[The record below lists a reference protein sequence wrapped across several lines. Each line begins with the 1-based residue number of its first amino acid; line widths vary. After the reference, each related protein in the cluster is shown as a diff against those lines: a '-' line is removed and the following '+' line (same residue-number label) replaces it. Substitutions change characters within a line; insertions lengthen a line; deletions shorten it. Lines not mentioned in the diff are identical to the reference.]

1 MLTVKEVSELM
12 KCSERTVRR
21 KIADNTIKAIEQ
33 KNKKNGQVEYLIQL
47 EDLPENAQKKYL
59 KQEELFLPEAK
70 DTAHYGKGLHEEK
83 KRFSDFNDRER
94 EEIREWIEI
103 LKQWQTER
111 TMYHN
116 KGEADKNIIAAIN
129 HELLQKGSNIIVSSP
144 ILYRKFFFYRNGD
157 YEGLLDKRGGWNKG
171 NSSVPDEIW
180 DAFLFYYLDER
191 QPALARVYKD
201 TIAWTKEFYPHLL
214 EVMPS
219 ERTFRRK
226 LEKEVPGAVQTYL
239 RKGSK
244 ALDDECLPYI
254 ERMYDDL
261 RVNDCWVVDNHTLDI
276 LSKYDDGR
284 EGKHRLYLTA
294 FMDAKSGLITGWNIT
309 DNPSINSTLFAL
321 RKGIMRCGMPRLI
334 YADNGSEFMSYD
346 FAGRGKRSKT
356 EEKELDYALTILGR
370 MGIEIKTAQVK
381 NARAKPVERFF
392 LSFKGHI
399 SKLFSTYTGGNIT
412 ERPESLKSQLKKG
425 NIPTDSRLRDDLE
438 VLIEKE
444 NFELYGG
451 AEKKRYGHMSKVE
464 VFNECLKDIK
474 QVIIPET
481 DLDLF
486 LLRGTTLQQVKRNG
500 VYITISGEKIW
511 FNAVDSWKY
520 LGKKVLVR
528 YDPTD
533 LSTARIY
540 DEEDRYM
547 ATWEVERTLLLNFLE
562 SDTDR
567 LAEANEKLASIRK
580 SVKQYSKDMF
590 ANMRPDTK
598 IDILDL
604 QIRKAH
610 MLTEGTLIEQSNLVE
625 VKRYEE
631 KQLHKATGT
640 DNTVVIDIDKMNR
653 NGERRKGR

>member
-1 MLTVKEVSELM
+1 MLTVQEVAEL
-12 KCSERTVRR
+12 KGCTQRYVRMLIQ
-21 KIADNTIKAIEQ
+21 KGDIKAIEN
-33 KNKKNGQVEYLIQL
+33 KNPSNNRREYLIRL
-47 EDLPENAQKKYL
+47 EDLPENVQRKYL

-70 DTAHYGKGLHEEK
+70 DSAHYGKGLKEEK
-83 KRFSDFNDRER
+83 KSFSDFNDRER

-111 TMYHN
+111 AIYHN

-129 HELLQKGSNIIVSSP
+129 VELFRRGSNLTVSSSV
-144 ILYRKFFFYRNGD
+144 LYRKFFFYRNGD

-171 NSSVPDEIW
+171 NSSMPAEVW

-191 QPALARVYKD
+191 QPALAKVYKD
-201 TIAWTKEFYPHLL
+201 TLQWTKEFYPHLL

-226 LEKEVPGAVQTYL
+226 LEKEVPLAVQTYL
-239 RKGSK
+239 RQGEK
-244 ALDDECLPYI
+244 ALNDECLPYI

-261 RVNDCWVVDNHTLDI
+261 KVNDVWITDNHTLDI
-276 LSKYDDGR
+276 LSRYDNGK

-294 FMDAKSGLITGWNIT
+294 FFDAKSGILTGWNLT
-309 DNPSINSTLFAL
+309 ENPSINSTLFAL
-321 RKGIMRCGMPRLI
+321 RHGIKRCGCPKMI

-356 EEKELDYALTILGR
+356 EDKELDYALTILGR
-370 MGIEIKTAQVK
+370 MGIEIKTARVR

-392 LSFKGHI
+392 LSFKEHI

-412 ERPESLKSQLKKG
+412 ERPESLKRQLKKG
-425 NIPTDSRLRDDLE
+425 DIPTDSRLRDDINL
-438 VLIEKE
+438 LIEKE
-444 NFELYGG
+444 NCELYGG
-451 AEKKRYGHMSKVE
+451 AEKKKYAGMSKME
-464 VFNECLKDIK
+464 VFNAGLKEIR
-474 QVIIPET
+474 QVRIPDA

-486 LLRGTTLQQVKRNG
+486 LLRGKKQTVGRNG
-500 VYITISGEKIW
+500 VFVEIGGEKIYFQTKDFW
-511 FNAVDSWKY
+511 LYKGQEVF
-520 LGKKVLVR
+520 VR

-533 LSTARIY
+533 LSSVRVY
-540 DEEDRYM
+540 DMKDRYM

-567 LAEANEKLASIRK
+567 LAEANEKLASVRK
-580 SVKQYSKDMF
+580 SVKQYAKDMF

-610 MLTEGTLIEQSNLVE
+610 RLTEGTLIEQSSLVE
-625 VKRYEE
+625 VRRYEE
-631 KQLHKATGT
+631 KKLHQATGT
-640 DNTVVIDIDKMNR
+640 DNAVVIDIDRMNR
-653 NGERRKGR
+653 NGERRKRG

>member
-1 MLTVKEVSELM
+1 MLTVQEVAEL
-12 KCSERTVRR
+12 KGCTQRYVRMLIQ
-21 KIADNTIKAIEQ
+21 KGDIKAIEN
-33 KNKKNGQVEYLIQL
+33 KNPSNNRREYLIRL
-47 EDLPENAQKKYL
+47 EDLPENLQRKYL
-59 KQEELFLPEAK
+59 RQEELFLPEAK
-70 DTAHYGKGLHEEK
+70 GTACYGKDLPQEK
-83 KRFSDFNDRER
+83 KNFFEFNEKER

-111 TMYHN
+111 ALYHN
-116 KGEADKNIIAAIN
+116 KTEADKNIIAAIN
-129 HELLQKGSNIIVSSP
+129 AELFRRGSNLTVSSSV
-144 ILYRKFFFYRNGD
+144 LYRKFFFYRNGD

-171 NSSVPDEIW
+171 NSSMPAEVW

-191 QPALARVYKD
+191 QPALAKVYKD
-201 TIAWTKEFYPHLL
+201 TLQWTKEFYPHFL

-226 LEKEVPGAVQTYL
+226 LEKEVPLAVQTYL
-239 RKGSK
+239 RQGEK
-244 ALDDECLPYI
+244 ALNDECLPYI

-261 RVNDCWVVDNHTLDI
+261 KVNDVWITDNHTLDI
-276 LSKYDDGR
+276 LSRYDNGK

-294 FMDAKSGLITGWNIT
+294 FFDAKSGILTGWNLT
-309 DNPSINSTLFAL
+309 ENPSINSTLFAL
-321 RKGIMRCGMPRLI
+321 RHGIKRCGCPKMI

-370 MGIEIKTAQVK
+370 MGIEIKTARVR

-392 LSFKGHI
+392 LSFKEHI
-399 SKLFSTYTGGNIT
+399 SKVFSTYTGGNIT

-425 NIPTDSRLRDDLE
+425 NIPTDSRLRDDISL
-438 VLIEKE
+438 LIEKE
-444 NFELYGG
+444 NCELYGG
-451 AEKKRYGHMSKVE
+451 AEKKKYAGMSKME
-464 VFNECLKDIK
+464 VFNAGLKEIR
-474 QVIIPET
+474 QVRIPDA

-486 LLRGTTLQQVKRNG
+486 LLRGKKQTVGRNG
-500 VYITISGEKIW
+500 VFVEIGGEKIYFQTKDFW
-511 FNAVDSWKY
+511 LYKGQEVF
-520 LGKKVLVR
+520 VR

-533 LSTARIY
+533 LSSVRIY
-540 DEEDRYM
+540 DMEDRYM

-567 LAEANEKLASIRK
+567 LAEANEKLASVRK
-580 SVKQYSKDMF
+580 SVKQYAKDMF

-610 MLTEGTLIEQSNLVE
+610 RLTEGTLIEQSNLVE
-625 VKRYEE
+625 VRRFEE
-631 KQLHKATGT
+631 KTLHAATGT
-640 DNTVVIDIDKMNR
+640 DSAVVIDIDRMNR